1 MKTQNTIIKR
11 RRVSHQE
18 PTNLPEKART
28 QQQFMDECDINKI
41 IKKAQKGIQPLF
53 LQRGVPQYGDFSNVP
68 NLQQA
73 YELVENAHDAF
84 LNLPSGLRSELNND
98 PANINRITAEQIAR
112 YKLSKEDH
120 LPQHPNQPSTTP
132 PKAGQAAP
140 SGTEPDAK
148 KSQKNDQK
156 GQE

>member
-1 MKTQNTIIKR
+1 MKSNQIIKR

-18 PTNLPEKART
+18 PDNIPEKARA
-28 QQQFMDECDINKI
+28 QQQFIDECDINKI

-73 YELVENAHDAF
+73 YELVENAHHAF

-98 PANINRITAEQIAR
+98 PANINLITAEQITR
-112 YKLSKEDH
+112 YKLAKEDH
-120 LPQHPNQPSTTP
+120 QAQHPSQLPGAPS
-132 PKAGQAAP
+132 KAGQAAP
-140 SGTEPDAK
+140 TGTEPVAPQPLK
-148 KSQKNDQK
+148 VEANTQR
-156 GQE
+156 